1 MSIIFKAGSEICK
14 SITNTSTAKYQF
26 SFPKA
31 ERFPKPREIKPDPKY
46 EELEKKIN
54 YKHQD
59 YYLLPSTLNNR
70 YTRFGYGQRS
80 DFTGGAKVSK
90 SVSQS
95 ENKIR
100 TEPDKSF
107 FTGPKYSFANGR
119 EKYEKVYVESTKPL
133 DRNIPGPAKY
143 DILKKVTHD
152 FGYDAPK
159 ISFGGLDPET
169 RLKALNKKKEEQKL
183 LMMEEK
189 ENEKKN
195 PSYKPK
201 VTIQIR
207 PSGKYAVSHIPNVN
221 SINYE
226 KDKSKRTQF
235 EANKNPGPSD
245 YDKDNISLNKSLLGK
260 IFPSKYRSHERITFT
275 ERHDVKDSRSN
286 YPGPGSYIIPSD
298 FGIYLSKD
306 YNDEK
311 KYPKDNVYVEPKKEQ
326 DPRPW
331 RHGMKKIV
339 KKEEGEDDNNY
350 YNEQNNEDNQEMQEN
365 PEEENKVEEQTPTPD
380 DNNKEGKNKEGEGEK
395 NKEGDKKEENKN
407 ENKEGDNK
415 DENKEGKKEE
425 GTKDED
431 KESDVILLRDILT
444 YGQ

>member
-26 SFPKA
+26 SFSKA

-70 YTRFGYGQRS
+70 YTKFGYGQRS

-90 SVSQS
+90 SVAQS

-235 EANKNPGPSD
+235 EANKND

-311 KYPKDNVYVEPKKEQ
+311 KYPKDNVFVEPKKEQ

-350 YNEQNNEDNQEMQEN
+350 YNE
-365 PEEENKVEEQTPTPD
+365 KII
-380 DNNKEGKNKEGEGEK
+380 KKCRKILKKKIRLKNKRPHLLTII
-395 NKEGDKKEENKN
+395 KKE
-407 ENKEGDNK
+407 KEK
-415 DENKEGKKEE
+415 KLKKETRKKKIKMKIKK
-425 GTKDED
+425 GRKK
-431 KESDVILLRDILT
+431 KELKMTIKKGRKKKELKMKIKKVI
-444 YGQ
+444 